1 MMGMYSILPSSHAL
15 IHLDTGFGTKT
26 SLLPIVVPEIELQ
39 IRQLVKQLVIYV
51 HSKATIRTRL
61 LEAVTINS

>member
-1 MMGMYSILPSSHAL
+1 MMVMNSVLPCSHAL
-15 IHLDTGFGTKT
+15 IHLDTGFGTQT

-51 HSKATIRTRL
+51 HSNAKMRTR
-61 LEAVTINS
+61 